1 MPSST
6 HGAGGGGS
14 ALFGGIITALFLLPS
29 ATAIEHRAVC
39 HTPRVYSPD
48 SPSNVS
54 MTLFFVQENIEHPV
68 MINGEIVGLTP
79 GDHGLHVHSFGDLT
93 NGCTSTGTH
102 FNPMHKHHGAPED
115 RERHVG
121 DLGNINADV
130 TGKARVYISDSMIS
144 LVGHHDI
151 IGRALV
157 VHALPDDLGRGGTDE
172 SKATGSSGSR
182 LACCIVG
189 FQSGTG
195 WPSPNSRLLFLM
207 FSALIV
213 FFCRHG
219 A

>member
-1 MPSST
+1 MRS
-6 HGAGGGGS
+6 GS
-14 ALFGGIITALFLLPS
+14 RRTGLAYLAASEIPEF
-29 ATAIEHRAVC
+29 
-39 HTPRVYSPD
+39 PR
-48 SPSNVS
+48 
-54 MTLFFVQENIEHPV
+54 
-68 MINGEIVGLTP
+68 NG
-79 GDHGLHVHSFGDLT
+79 
-93 NGCTSTGTH
+93 
-102 FNPMHKHHGAPED
+102 
-115 RERHVG
+115 RRHVG

-172 SKATGSSGSR
+172 SKATGSSGAR

>member
-6 HGAGGGGS
+6 LYGGGGGRS
-14 ALFGGIITALFLLPS
+14 ALLGGIIAALFLLPC
-29 ATAIEHRAVC
+29 ATAIERRAVC
-39 HTPRVYSPD
+39 YSPG
-48 SPSNVS
+48 NVS
-54 MTLFFVQENIEHPV
+54 MMLFFVQENIEHAV
-68 MINGEIVGLTP
+68 VINGEIVGLTP
-79 GDHGLHVHSFGDLT
+79 GDHGLHVHSLGDLT
-93 NGCTSTGTH
+93 NGCNSTGTH
-102 FNPMHKHHGAPED
+102 FNPMHKDHGARED

-130 TGKARVYISDSMIS
+130 TGKARVYISDGMIS
-144 LVGHHDI
+144 LIGHHNI

-172 SKATGSSGSR
+172 SKATGSSGAR
-182 LACCIVG
+182 LACCVIG

-207 FSALIV
+207 FSALLV